1 MPLVLEAHGVH
12 VAFSTSA
19 PVLDDVEFRLSP
31 GWYGLVGVNGAGKTT
46 LLRVLAGELAPTEG
60 SVRREPR
67 GACVVVCPQDV
78 EDLGSDVRALAADHR
93 GLAAELR
100 GRLALD
106 PDEIVRW
113 PTLSPGERKRWQI
126 GAALALVPEILL
138 LDEPTNHL
146 DAAGR
151 QLLLGALRRFRGIGV
166 VVSHDRQV
174 LDELPRAT
182 IRVHDA
188 RVSVQPGGYAEAAR
202 AWEAERHALEEA
214 HHRAKE
220 RVRATAARLDDAR
233 RERAA
238 TDRGRSSSARMKGKD
253 DHDGR
258 SMGAKVVAGWAEAR
272 AGRTVA
278 VVRDELTRAE
288 RDVPAFTRDRTLGGR
303 VFAAFVRAPSANL
316 FHVDAARLEA
326 GGRVVLSDVRL
337 TVGREERIRVAGP
350 NGAGKTTLLAALL
363 RGGPAREHVLHL
375 PQELPR
381 GDVARLAGELRGLD
395 PESRG
400 RVLSVFAALGS
411 DPERLVRRR
420 VEDAARLSPGEARK
434 LALAMGLG
442 RHVWALVLDEP
453 TNHLDLPTIERLEAA
468 LEAYPGAIVLVT
480 HDDAFA
486 SRCTTHTVRV
496 EAGAVS

>member
-1 MPLVLEAHGVH
+1 
-12 VAFSTSA
+12 
-19 PVLDDVEFRLSP
+19 
-31 GWYGLVGVNGAGKTT
+31 
-46 LLRVLAGELAPTEG
+46 
-60 SVRREPR
+60 
-67 GACVVVCPQDV
+67 
-78 EDLGSDVRALAADHR
+78 
-93 GLAAELR
+93 
-100 GRLALD
+100 
-106 PDEIVRW
+106 
-113 PTLSPGERKRWQI
+113 
-126 GAALALVPEILL
+126 
-138 LDEPTNHL
+138 
-146 DAAGR
+146 
-151 QLLLGALRRFRGIGV
+151 
-166 VVSHDRQV
+166 
-174 LDELPRAT
+174 
-182 IRVHDA
+182 
-188 RVSVQPGGYAEAAR
+188 
-202 AWEAERHALEEA
+202 
-214 HHRAKE
+214 
-220 RVRATAARLDDAR
+220 
-233 RERAA
+233 
-238 TDRGRSSSARMKGKD
+238 
-253 DHDGR
+253 
-258 SMGAKVVAGWAEAR
+258 
-272 AGRTVA
+272 
-278 VVRDELTRAE
+278 
-288 RDVPAFTRDRTLGGR
+288 GR
-303 VFAAFVRAPSANL
+303 VI
-316 FHVDAARLEA
+316 
-326 GGRVVLSDVRL
+326 LSDVRL

-375 PQELPR
+375 PQELLP